1 MTPGPIRVLI
11 LTDTPVLAAGGSERF
26 LRNLA
31 ARLDPARY
39 ELDVVQLAEEPAAAA
54 RVGAL
59 PDHCARALTYMPVG
73 AIYRGAGLRALLA
86 LRRRVRARRYDIV
99 QSQHE
104 KSDLI
109 AALLPRGPV
118 RISNRRDMGFQKSA
132 RLRRLFRVLNGR
144 YDRIVAPSAAILDAL
159 EREDGA
165 DRSRLRLIGNGV
177 DCQRFRPHAADE
189 RAAIRDELGLPREA
203 IVFACVASFTP
214 VKRHAD
220 LLDAFARVRFQ
231 QPRAHLLLAG
241 DGPLHADVTARAAAP
256 GVRGAVTIVGNRPD
270 VERLLGASDAFVLA
284 SSTEGLSNALLEAM
298 AAALPVVATR
308 VGGNPDLVR
317 PGETGLL
324 VPALEPAALAEAM
337 TTLAGD
343 ATLRQRLGAAGRAR
357 VLADFSLDAM
367 ARGYDALY
375 RELLDERAR

>member
-1 MTPGPIRVLI
+1 VSTRPIRLLI

-39 ELDVVQLAEEPAAAA
+39 ELDVVQLAAEPPPAA
-54 RVGAL
+54 RVAAL
-59 PDHCARALTYMPVG
+59 PEDRAHALTYMPVG

-132 RLRRLFRVLNGR
+132 RLRRLFRLLNGR
-144 YDRIVAPSAAILDAL
+144 YDRIVAPTTAILDAL

-165 DRSRLRLIGNGV
+165 DRARLRVIGNGV
-177 DCQRFRPHAADE
+177 DCERFAPLDRTRRDAV
-189 RAAIRDELGLPREA
+189 RDELGVPRDA
-203 IVFACVASFTP
+203 LLFCCVASFTP

-220 LLDAFARVRFQ
+220 LLDAFARLRFQ
-231 QPRAHLLLAG
+231 EPRAHLLLVG
-241 DGPLHADVTARAAAP
+241 DGPLRADVEARGRAP
-256 GVRGAVTIVGNRPD
+256 GVRGAVTLAGNRGD

-298 AAALPVVATR
+298 AAGLPVVATR
-308 VGGNPDLVR
+308 VGGNPGLVR
-317 PGETGLL
+317 HGDSGLL
-324 VPALEPAALAEAM
+324 VPPFDAAALAEAM
-337 TTLAGD
+337 AALSAD
-343 ATLRQRLGAAGRAR
+343 AALRARLGATGRER
-357 VLADFSLDAM
+357 VRNEFSLDAM
-367 ARGYDALY
+367 ARGYESLY
-375 RELLDERAR
+375 RELLDERAS